1 MIPIV
6 TPVIVRQ
13 RECPKCGYQVG
24 QGYSACPQCGATL
37 PKPASSNRLVVLGL
51 VLALV
56 LGVAVALSYV

>member
-6 TPVIVRQ
+6 TPVIVYQ
-13 RECPKCGYQVG
+13 RECPQCGHKVEG
-24 QGYSACPQCGATL
+24 GYASCPQCGATL

-56 LGVAVALSYV
+56 LGVAVALLYV